1 MGNRRSAPL
10 RQTAGVGRSKTG
22 HEHGRS
28 VPLVAGTHSDR
39 ATCPPDEGPSYSS
52 RHVRGARVR
61 RTAVDVAIGAVG
73 ALMLAFAVSSWV
85 TTSLTGEPGSMSTGL
100 GLLFA
105 WGVGLVSV
113 ALLGWAGVRI

>member
-1 MGNRRSAPL
+1 M
-10 RQTAGVGRSKTG
+10 
-22 HEHGRS
+22 
-28 VPLVAGTHSDR
+28 
-39 ATCPPDEGPSYSS
+39 
-52 RHVRGARVR
+52 R